1 MLRVLSL
8 NIGSLFEPD
17 WDQRRHEV
25 VAHLRAADA
34 DVICLQ
40 EVWQERPGTDTAQ
53 WIADELATDG
63 HHYHHVFG
71 GHGFGEFLERNPDF
85 RFGSAILSRWPID
98 NSQLWKLPVADDP
111 DDPMPAYVPWELL
124 HARTAGLDIFT
135 THLAAAPTHGR
146 HRRVQVL
153 EIDTLVREVRGE
165 QDKLVFGSKRTAM
178 PAILTGD
185 FNAEPDS
192 DEIRFLKGL
201 TVFDDRTS
209 FMQDAWA
216 VAGDGGSGFTNDWTT
231 HPLAAML
238 NVHRK
243 RIDYIFVGDPF
254 MREGDAGRVHS
265 CAVMAN
271 EPLTGIQA
279 SDHQGLL
286 AEIEWPTRP
295 ATEPAS

>member
-1 MLRVLSL
+1 MSL

-25 VAHLRAADA
+25 VAHVKAADP
-34 DVICLQ
+34 DIVCLQ
-40 EVWQERPGTDTAQ
+40 EVWQQGPGSDTAQ
-53 WIADELATDG
+53 WVRDQLDTAG
-63 HHYHHVFG
+63 QSYHHVFG
-71 GHGFGEFLERNPDF
+71 GHGFGDFVEQNPDF
-85 RFGSAILSRWPID
+85 RFGSAILSRWPIVD
-98 NSQLWKLPVADDP
+98 SNLWRLPVADDP
-111 DDPMPAYVPWELL
+111 NDPIPAMVPWELL

-135 THLAAAPTHGR
+135 THLAPAPIHGR
-146 HRRVQVL
+146 HRRLQVL
-153 EIDTLVREVRGE
+153 EIDTLMRQVRDDL
-165 QDKLVFGSKRTAM
+165 DKITFGTRRQAM

-201 TVFDDRTS
+201 TVFDDRTT

-216 VAGDGGSGFTNDWTT
+216 VAGDGGPGYTNDWQT
-231 HPLAAML
+231 HPLSAML

-254 MREGDAGRVHS
+254 MRQGNAGRLHS
-265 CAVMAN
+265 CRVIAN

-279 SDHQGLL
+279 SDHIGLL

-295 ATEPAS
+295 APARG